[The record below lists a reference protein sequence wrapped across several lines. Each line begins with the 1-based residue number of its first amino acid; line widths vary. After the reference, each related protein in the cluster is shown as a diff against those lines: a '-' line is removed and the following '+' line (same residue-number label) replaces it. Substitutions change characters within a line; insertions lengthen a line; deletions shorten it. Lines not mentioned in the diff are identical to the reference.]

1 LQGEDNE
8 SAAIDKLNG
17 MLMNDK
23 QVYVGVFLRN
33 QGRDIMEELKD
44 KGSSVEIWNCHVRKV
59 SIHIFNMIPGRNPFK
74 GGRM

>member
-1 LQGEDNE
+1 MQGEDNE

-44 KGSSVEIWNCHVRKV
+44 KGSSVEI
-59 SIHIFNMIPGRNPFK
+59 
-74 GGRM
+74 